1 MKKFLNIKFG
11 TVISVI
17 LSFIIAILI
26 WLYVGYAKDQS
37 ATSVFE
43 QLLI

>member
-1 MKKFLNIKFG
+1 MKKFMGIKLG

-17 LSFIIAILI
+17 LSLAIAVLI
-26 WLYVGYAKDQS
+26 WLYVGYTNDQS